1 MTQNRPPRRPI
12 EELASHH
19 NPFNHF
25 HDRRPRWHRS
35 QTVAQLRVELLRR
48 GLPSDGTRAELVARI
63 KTHNLHIIN
72 PEGVRERYR
81 RRLTIVKE
89 VEMEAIVPFPQFQ
102 LLPVEVRLMIWE
114 YSLPGP
120 RVLTVS
126 NTRG

>member
-1 MTQNRPPRRPI
+1 M
-12 EELASHH
+12 
-19 NPFNHF
+19 
-25 HDRRPRWHRS
+25 D
-35 QTVAQLRVELLRR
+35 
-48 GLPSDGTRAELVARI
+48 RI

-72 PEGVRERYR
+72 PEGVRERYH

-126 NTRG
+126 NTRGRDPYKHHFREDDNLPNPGMLSVC